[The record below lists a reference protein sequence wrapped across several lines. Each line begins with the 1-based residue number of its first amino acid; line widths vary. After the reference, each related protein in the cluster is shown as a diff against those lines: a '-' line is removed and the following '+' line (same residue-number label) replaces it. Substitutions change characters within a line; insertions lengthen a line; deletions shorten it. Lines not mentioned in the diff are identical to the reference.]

1 MISKDYLITAADGI
15 HARPATVL
23 IRLTR
28 KYKSDVSLKK
38 DQKVVRLNSMLN
50 ILGLGTKGGDV
61 ITVIV
66 DGEDEDAAS
75 QAIEDFFK
83 EELRKM

>member
-28 KYKSDVSLKK
+28 NYKSAISLKK
-38 DQKVVRLNSMLN
+38 DEKVVRLNSMLN
-50 ILGLGTKGGDV
+50 ILGLGTKGGDM

-66 DGEDEDAAS
+66 EGEDEEAAS
-75 QAIEDFFK
+75 HAIDDFFRD
-83 EELRKM
+83 ELKKM

>member
-28 KYKSDVSLKK
+28 NYKSAISLKK
-38 DQKVVRLNSMLN
+38 DEKVVRLNSMLN
-50 ILGLGTKGGDV
+50 ILGLGAKAGDV

-66 DGEDEDAAS
+66 EGEDEEAGS
-75 QAIEDFFK
+75 HAIDDFFRD
-83 EELRKM
+83 ELKKM